1 MAYPKEMRDRVR
13 RAYVFDGL
21 SLDLAAIKCGV
32 ACPTAQR
39 WKAVAKQQGD
49 DWDKVR
55 AAHTLAGGGLDEL
68 GRGMITSLLVQFQT
82 TMDELQLTDGSKEEL
97 APAERVKL
105 LVSLT
110 DALNKTVASSKR
122 LLPETSQLATA
133 LEVIQQLSRFIAE
146 RFPQHLQAFADVL
159 EPFGAELEA
168 KYGS

>member
-1 MAYPKEMRDRVR
+1 MAYPKETRDRVR

-39 WKAVAKQQGD
+39 WKTAAKQTGD

-82 TMDELQLTDGSKEEL
+82 TMDELQSSDTEDALK
-97 APAERVKL
+97 PADRVKL
-105 LVSLT
+105 LVSMT

-122 LLPETSQLATA
+122 LLPETNQLATA
-133 LEVIQQLSRFIAE
+133 LEVIQLLTKFITE
-146 RFPQHLQAFADVL
+146 RFPQHVQAFADVL

-168 KYGS
+168 KYGG